1 MPLPR
6 STPRKDIIRKFR
18 ALGWEGPVQGGRY
31 QFMVKGKR
39 KQKIPNPHRGE
50 QYGVAL
56 LADILRQA
64 GISHDEW
71 NNA

>member
-1 MPLPR
+1 MALPK
-6 STPRKDIIRKFR
+6 STSRKEIVRKFR
-18 ALGWEGPVQGGRY
+18 ALGWDGPIQRSKY

-71 NNA
+71 NSA